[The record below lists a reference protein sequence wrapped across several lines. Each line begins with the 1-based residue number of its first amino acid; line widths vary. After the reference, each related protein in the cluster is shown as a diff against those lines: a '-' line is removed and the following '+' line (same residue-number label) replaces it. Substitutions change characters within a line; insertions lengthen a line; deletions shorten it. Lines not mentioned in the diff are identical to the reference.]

1 MNTGRGTESLRPRL
15 ARLVATIE
23 DGILVT
29 LVLGMILLGAL
40 QILLRNVFDVALV
53 WADPLLRSAVL
64 WVGLLGAMVA
74 SRTEHHIRIDVL
86 SRYLPPALRV
96 VSDVTTHLF
105 ACAVCALLAWLS
117 VRFVAMDQAAETIA
131 FGEVRS
137 WVVETVLPVGFAI
150 IALRYLF
157 AAVRA
162 VHRRGEPDV

>member
-1 MNTGRGTESLRPRL
+1 M
-15 ARLVATIE
+15 
-23 DGILVT
+23 
-29 LVLGMILLGAL
+29 
-40 QILLRNVFDVALV
+40 
-53 WADPLLRSAVL
+53 
-64 WVGLLGAMVA
+64 
-74 SRTEHHIRIDVL
+74 
-86 SRYLPPALRV
+86 
-96 VSDVTTHLF
+96 
-105 ACAVCALLAWLS
+105 LAWLS